1 MSIEDLS
8 WMIIAEKTYLQ
19 LHNNKIL
26 VKLEENLSSSR
37 TSIIQNLL
45 LKV

>member
-8 WMIIAEKTYLQ
+8 WMIIAEKTYLL

-26 VKLEENLSSSR
+26 VKLKENLSSRIS
-37 TSIIQNLL
+37 TIQNPL